1 MTTLVNPAP
10 GAATSRADGAAEVSW
25 APRISRA
32 KLRRLY
38 TRDSLGLVD
47 DELIAE
53 VGHALEARCES
64 ILAVHDARRGF
75 VRCPR
80 CAREDRERLLPHDGS
95 AAAMLT
101 CPVCSWSTTWDA
113 YRATFAGKQLEA
125 GETHG
130 VYDDFIHRFRGA
142 IGPRQKMLA
151 IDRLIHQFHYSLIP
165 RHTPARPAGVN
176 LIEGSLEDVMSLLEE
191 LA

>member
-1 MTTLVNPAP
+1 M
-10 GAATSRADGAAEVSW
+10 TSRVNGVSTTPQDGAAEVSW

-47 DELIAE
+47 DDLIAE

-64 ILAVHDARRGF
+64 ILAVHDARRGL
-75 VRCPR
+75 VHCPR
-80 CAREDRERLLPHDGS
+80 CAREDRERLVPHDGS
-95 AAAMLT
+95 PDAELRCAD
-101 CPVCSWSTTWDA
+101 CGWSTTWDS
-113 YRATFAGKQLEA
+113 YRTTFAGKQLEA

-176 LIEGSLEDVMSLLEE
+176 LIEGSLEDVMTLLEE

>member
-1 MTTLVNPAP
+1 MSATFKHTPPAVAE
-10 GAATSRADGAAEVSW
+10 GGAAEVSW
-25 APRISRA
+25 APRISRTR
-32 KLRRLY
+32 LRRLY
-38 TRDSLGLVD
+38 VRDSLGLVD

-64 ILAVHDARRGF
+64 ILAVHDARRGR
-75 VRCPR
+75 VHCPR
-80 CAREDRERLLPHDGS
+80 CARENQTRLLPHDGHLDS
-95 AAAMLT
+95 RVT
-101 CPVCSWSTTWDA
+101 CPACGWSTIWGA
-113 YRATFAGKQLEA
+113 YQDTFLGKQLEA

-130 VYDDFIHRFRGA
+130 VYDAFIHAFRGA

-151 IDRLIHQFHYSLIP
+151 IDRLIHQFHYSLVP

-176 LIEGSLEDVMSLLEE
+176 LIEGSLEDVMTLLEE